1 MGARVEVSEDV
12 DEASVEDLVEAGA
25 FFVGEAG
32 AAAVG
37 VWASDVDFLVGDV
50 EVAGEEDGFAFFEG
64 LDVGE
69 EGGVPLEA
77 VGEAG
82 EFGLGVGG
90 VDGDDEAGGEFSG
103 DDAAFVVVGG
113 DADAS
118 RDGERLGFGEDGGAA
133 VAWFGGRVPCEV
145 PAGEP

>member
-12 DEASVEDLVEAGA
+12 DEAGVEDLVEAGA
-25 FFVGEAG
+25 FFVGEAW

-37 VWASDVDFLVGDV
+37 VWAGDIDFLVGDV
-50 EVAGEEDGFAFFEG
+50 EVAGEEDWFALFEG

-77 VGEAG
+77 VGEAS

-90 VDGDDEAGGEFSG
+90 VDGDDEAGGEFGG
-103 DDAAFVVVGG
+103 DDAALVVV
-113 DADAS
+113 
-118 RDGERLGFGEDGGAA
+118 
-133 VAWFGGRVPCEV
+133 
-145 PAGEP
+145 

>member
-1 MGARVEVSEDV
+1 MGAWVEASEDV
-12 DEASVEDLVEAGA
+12 DEAGVEDLVEAGA

-37 VWASDVDFLVGDV
+37 VGAGDVDFLVGDI
-50 EVAGEEDGFAFFEG
+50 EVAGEEDWFAFLEG
-64 LDVGE
+64 LDVSE

-77 VGEAG
+77 VGEAR

-90 VDGDDEAGGEFSG
+90 VDGDDEAGGEFGG
-103 DDAAFVVVGG
+103 DDAALVVVRG

-118 RDGERLGFGEDGGAA
+118 GDGEGLGLGEDGGAA
-133 VAWFGGRVPCEV
+133 VAWFGGWVPCEV
-145 PAGEP
+145 PVREP